1 MPQIKMKTI
10 DGIGRKKVSDA
21 VGAFLRRCRLK
32 NLSPRTQEY
41 YKEDLN
47 HFCAMMP
54 QIQYVNEITQDVL
67 DDFVIQEMERNNR
80 VSSVN
85 TRLRGIYA
93 FLHFC
98 FEQEYAEAFPL
109 SLLKEDEDFKDPY
122 TDAELQKLLKQPK
135 SDQWIEWRT
144 WAAINLLVAT
154 GVRASTLVSIK
165 ISDVDLEQSII
176 RLRRLKNRKQQMVP
190 VSSSLK
196 TVLTLYLKTWDW
208 DEDSYLF
215 PNHHNQ
221 QLQPHSMGQAIREYN
236 IARGVIK
243 TSTHLFR
250 HTFAK
255 NYIMAGGGMVQLQ
268 SILGHST
275 LDMTRK
281 YVNLYGND
289 IQRDFDHLNPLNK
302 ILAKAE

>member
-21 VGAFLRRCRLK
+21 VSAFLRRCRLK

-109 SLLKEDEDFKDPY
+109 Y
-122 TDAELQKLLKQPK
+122 
-135 SDQWIEWRT
+135 
-144 WAAINLLVAT
+144 
-154 GVRASTLVSIK
+154 
-165 ISDVDLEQSII
+165 
-176 RLRRLKNRKQQMVP
+176 
-190 VSSSLK
+190 
-196 TVLTLYLKTWDW
+196 
-208 DEDSYLF
+208 
-215 PNHHNQ
+215 
-221 QLQPHSMGQAIREYN
+221 
-236 IARGVIK
+236 
-243 TSTHLFR
+243 
-250 HTFAK
+250 
-255 NYIMAGGGMVQLQ
+255 
-268 SILGHST
+268 
-275 LDMTRK
+275 
-281 YVNLYGND
+281 
-289 IQRDFDHLNPLNK
+289 
-302 ILAKAE
+302 